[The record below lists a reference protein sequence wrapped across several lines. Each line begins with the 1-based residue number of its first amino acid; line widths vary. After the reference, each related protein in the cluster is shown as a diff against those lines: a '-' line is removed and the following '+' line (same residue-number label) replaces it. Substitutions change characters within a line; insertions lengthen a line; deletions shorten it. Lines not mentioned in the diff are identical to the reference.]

1 MNKSNIHIIFGPIG
15 AGKSTFAQ
23 QLAKQHNAMIFSID
37 EWFKTLYFDD
47 MNGMPELNWTFER
60 VTRCENQIWSVAKQS
75 ISLGYNVIFDLGL
88 LKIAD
93 RERINTLSEE
103 LNVEKHFYFLTTDL
117 ATRQSRVIKRNTET
131 GNTFSFSVSPQ
142 MFEIANAMFEEPSD
156 AELIYS
162 TVIDTSENKL
172 PRTSP

>member
-1 MNKSNIHIIFGPIG
+1 MNKSSMHIIFGPIG

-47 MNGMPELNWTFER
+47 MNGMPDLSWTFER
-60 VTRCENQIWSVAKQS
+60 VARCEHQIWSVAKQS
-75 ISLGYNVIFDLGL
+75 IGLGHNVIFDLGL

-93 RERINTLSEE
+93 RERINTLCEE
-103 LNVEKHFYFLTTDL
+103 MNVEKHFYFLTTDL
-117 ATRQSRVIKRNTET
+117 ATRQSRVTKRNTET
-131 GNTFSFSVSPQ
+131 GGTFSFSVSPK
-142 MFEIANAMFEEPSD
+142 MFEVANGMFEEPND
-156 AELIYS
+156 AELIY
-162 TVIDTSENKL
+162 TRVVDTNV